1 MHTQEE
7 IKKQLS
13 ELLKE
18 QGELLKLARGK
29 NEQVLEFNGHY
40 QRWYTKAIKLVELLG
55 PDRLEE
61 FVGYYRVDP
70 KRKSMNAETYVIQ
83 DFIKGIGPV
92 ANAFG
97 KKPYDETQV
106 VMIRLSN
113 QNSILAALN
122 TRIDSVLADVTGHLL
137 AELQDSELD
146 AAAKL
151 LKINLRAAGAL
162 AGVVLERH
170 LQRVAV
176 NHKIPISKKNPTV
189 SDLNDPLKEKGLYD
203 IPTWRKIQL
212 LADIRNICSHQKATE
227 PTEEQVKELLSGVGA
242 IIKTVF

>member
-1 MHTQEE
+1 MHTSDE

-29 NEQVLEFNGHY
+29 NEQVLEFNDHY
-40 QRWYTKAIKLVELLG
+40 QRWYTRASKLVELLG
-55 PDRLEE
+55 PDRLTE

-70 KRKSMNAETYVIQ
+70 KRKRLDAETFVIQ
-83 DFIKGIGPV
+83 DFIKGIGPA
-92 ANAFG
+92 ANAYG
-97 KKPYDETQV
+97 EKPFDETNV
-106 VMIRLSN
+106 VLIRLFN
-113 QNSILAALN
+113 QTSILAALD
-122 TRIDSVLADVTGHLL
+122 TRINSVLADVTGHLL
-137 AELQDSELD
+137 AELQDSELE
-146 AAAKL
+146 AASKL
-151 LKINLRAAGAL
+151 IKVNLRAAGAL

-170 LQRVAV
+170 LQRVAI
-176 NHKIPISKKNPTV
+176 NHKVTIPKKSPTV
-189 SDLNDPLKEKGLYD
+189 SDLNDPLKEKGIYD